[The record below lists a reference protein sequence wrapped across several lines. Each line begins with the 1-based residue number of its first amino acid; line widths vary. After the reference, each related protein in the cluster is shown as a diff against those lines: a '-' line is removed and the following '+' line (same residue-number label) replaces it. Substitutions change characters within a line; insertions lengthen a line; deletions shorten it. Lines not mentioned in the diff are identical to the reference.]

1 MHIKQHLYYGSLNLY
16 NSVFYTS
23 QGPNQLLNPLM
34 PTNKF
39 SKRFSAHFVQ
49 YEQGEFEHKVY
60 TFSTRASSF
69 VGLHPM
75 RGKPLKDN

>member
-39 SKRFSAHFVQ
+39 SNRFSAHFVQ

-60 TFSTRASSF
+60 TFVREQAHLLGCIQCE
-69 VGLHPM
+69 VN
-75 RGKPLKDN
+75 R